1 MKPRYSRRGYLTRA
15 GVAVGGLGLAGCLG
29 NADDS
34 GESPDPTEEAAV
46 TPEPTEQPTHEPTA
60 SPAEPSDS
68 TPIHADYDTT
78 EVRVTTPAGE
88 PLGSVT
94 AAIEAK
100 QTIAMTANRI
110 PAGDAGSSTRAA
122 TLMDKG
128 FPGGNES
135 AMATEASW
143 EMLHG
148 GMRNV
153 TRPAGAGNGPRGK
166 SLEPCPDPSYDGVAS
181 AAGVGMAA
189 KIERIDVFLVDLPA
203 KVARSDAIQSFTKQ
217 ETIFVEVFTDDGASG
232 LGYSYTIGT
241 GGRAVCALIAA
252 DLAPKLVGRDPAFV
266 EDIWKSLFFHTH
278 ATAVGAITSLALA
291 AIDTALWDLRCRR
304 ANLPLHIMA
313 GGARR
318 SIPCYDTEGGWLQ
331 IDVDALVAN
340 ARNAKSRGL
349 KGFKVKIG
357 RPHASEDIERLTA
370 VREAVGA
377 DFEVM
382 TDANQGFTVPEAI
395 RRARL
400 MEPLDVAWFEEPLPA
415 EDLGGHVRLSQSTSL
430 PIAIGES
437 IYHPSHCR
445 EYLAAGAC
453 SVVQTEVARIG
464 GITPWLK
471 TAHIA
476 ESFNV
481 PICPHFLME
490 IHLALC
496 CAVPNAQWL
505 EYIPQL
511 DDVMA
516 APIRIEDGHAYASD
530 APGLGIAWDRDA
542 IEARKTDI
550 QAKVTA

>member
-1 MKPRYSRRGYLTRA
+1 
-15 GVAVGGLGLAGCLG
+15 
-29 NADDS
+29 
-34 GESPDPTEEAAV
+34 
-46 TPEPTEQPTHEPTA
+46 
-60 SPAEPSDS
+60 
-68 TPIHADYDTT
+68 
-78 EVRVTTPAGE
+78 
-88 PLGSVT
+88 
-94 AAIEAK
+94 
-100 QTIAMTANRI
+100 
-110 PAGDAGSSTRAA
+110 
-122 TLMDKG
+122 
-128 FPGGNES
+128 
-135 AMATEASW
+135 
-143 EMLHG
+143 
-148 GMRNV
+148 
-153 TRPAGAGNGPRGK
+153 
-166 SLEPCPDPSYDGVAS
+166 
-181 AAGVGMAA
+181 MAA